1 MLNLRSQD
9 EVKSWVVPLRR
20 RPGPARPLKPCT
32 ASASELMFFWQAPLA
47 HVVLHEEREL
57 ARRREMEVERD
68 RRKRTVC
75 LLPPDR
81 LASSVEPFRPDS
93 AA

>member
-1 MLNLRSQD
+1 MINLRSQD

-32 ASASELMFFWQAPLA
+32 ASALA

-75 LLPPDR
+75 LLLPDR
-81 LASSVEPFRPDS
+81 LAPGVGPFHQD
-93 AA
+93 AAA